1 MPPDQKVPRRLEPWR
16 RAGSST
22 GRGRRDVGAVAG
34 PAARAAG
41 ADRCL
46 PVSALSPI
54 GRQSYRQRDVVPDH
68 GQAHWSAMPDR
79 PPPGPSELAT
89 PPAPA
94 GPAEPTE
101 PTVIF
106 ETVHGSQAYG
116 LARAG
121 SDIDRKGIVIGPAA
135 WYFGWIG
142 GPEQLEL
149 TPDHMRYDIRKFMR
163 LAAQAN
169 PTIFELL
176 WTRPEDHLV
185 VAPVAGRLLD
195 ARDQFLSKRVA
206 ERFGRYAHSQLKRI
220 RTHRAW
226 LLDPPA
232 GPPSRHE
239 FGLPERMAVSADQ
252 LGAAEALRASEATAA
267 LMIDAVEPNFI
278 ELLNREKAYK
288 AAQLHWKQ
296 YRSWLANR
304 NHARA
309 ALEAQFGYDTKHA
322 MHLVRLQRMAE
333 EILRTGVVQVHR
345 PDRDELLA
353 IRDGAWTY
361 DELERRTEEL
371 AADIERAATAS
382 TLPDEPDDLA
392 LDLLC
397 VSLIEEHL
405 R

>member
-1 MPPDQKVPRRLEPWR
+1 MPEQT
-16 RAGSST
+16 AST
-22 GRGRRDVGAVAG
+22 TNA
-34 PAARAAG
+34 
-41 ADRCL
+41 
-46 PVSALSPI
+46 
-54 GRQSYRQRDVVPDH
+54 
-68 GQAHWSAMPDR
+68 
-79 PPPGPSELAT
+79 
-89 PPAPA
+89 
-94 GPAEPTE
+94 TE

-116 LARAG
+116 LARPG
-121 SDIDRKGIVIGPAA
+121 SDIDRKGIVIGPPA
-135 WYFGWIG
+135 WYLGWIG
-142 GPEQLEL
+142 GPEQIEL
-149 TPDHMRYDIRKFMR
+149 TPDHVRYDLRKFIR

-169 PTIFELL
+169 PTVFELL

-185 VAPVAGRLLD
+185 LQPAGERLL
-195 ARDQFLSKRVA
+195 ATRERFLSKRVA

-232 GPPSRHE
+232 GPPSRAA
-239 FGLPERMAVSADQ
+239 FGLGERPTISADQ
-252 LGAAEALRASEATAA
+252 LGAAEALRTADETASLIAV
-267 LMIDAVEPNFI
+267 DAVGPNFI

-304 NHARA
+304 NEVRA

-333 EILRTGVVQVHR
+333 EILRTGIVQVHR

-361 DELERRTEEL
+361 DELERRTEGL
-371 AADIERAATAS
+371 AADIERAAAVS
-382 TLPDEPDDLA
+382 TLPDEPDDRS
-392 LDLLC
+392 LDALC
-397 VSLIEEHL
+397 VSLIQEHL